1 MLCPAIVRAQPPRV
15 GTIEFFGLRKVKTEK
30 IRLALGVREG
40 NLLPGSKG
48 AVEER
53 LEALP
58 GVVRARLEAVCCAH
72 DDAILFV
79 GIEERGSPHFQFN
92 DPPSGSEELPAD
104 IVETYNHFTKAVIE
118 AAREGRTGEQLR
130 DGHSLMADP
139 DARKL
144 QERFLVFAELY
155 LPLLKKVLRNSAND
169 EHRAFAAALVGYAPR
184 KQDVIE
190 DLQYAI
196 RDPDDSVRDNAMRAL
211 TAISVLSA
219 RDKDLDLR
227 ISPTWLVEMLNSIV
241 WTDRKKATMTL
252 LNLTESRPQK
262 VLDLI
267 RDRALISLAEMARWK
282 SLDYAVAPFTLL
294 GRVAGL
300 SDKQIEDAW
309 SSGQRE
315 SVIKQAL
322 KPPKRG

>member
-1 MLCPAIVRAQPPRV
+1 MCPLIVCAQPPRV

-30 IRLALGVREG
+30 VRLALGVKEG

-58 GVVRARLEAVCCAH
+58 GVVRARLEAVCCSN
-72 DDAILFV
+72 DAVILFV
-79 GIEERGSPHFQFN
+79 GIEERGAPHFQFN
-92 DPPSGSEELPAD
+92 DPPSGPEELPAGM
-104 IVETYNHFTKAVIE
+104 IETFNKFTMAVME
-118 AAREGRTGEQLR
+118 AARQGRTGEQLR

-144 QERFLVFAELY
+144 QESFLDFAESD
-155 LPLLKKVLRNSAND
+155 LPLLKKVLRNSGND
-169 EHRAFAAALVGYAPR
+169 EHRAVAAVVIGYAKR

-190 DLQYAI
+190 DLQHAI
-196 RDPDDSVRDNAMRAL
+196 RDPDDSVRDNAMRSL

-252 LNLTESRPQK
+252 LNLTESRPQQ

-267 RDRALISLAEMARWK
+267 RERALASLAEMARWK
-282 SLDYAVAPFTLL
+282 SLEYAVAPFTLL

-300 SDKQIEDAW
+300 SDKQIEEAW
-309 SSGQRE
+309 ASGQRE
-315 SVIKQAL
+315 PVIKLAM
-322 KPPKRG
+322 KPVKKG